1 MIKKCMKTVNNS
13 FHVLQF
19 RPKQL
24 PSRWQRYNISP
35 AHADR
40 LLMETMIAYMFF
52 FSIMYTEKE
61 FQQAM
66 HSHINK
72 VHKGLHLLTC
82 MFYTT
87 SQISQHKDL
96 NITWKPTKHC
106 QISSYKSTQLFK
118 LSNKNIIDQSNM
130 KILKDKFKGK
140 KPLFSPKMNDRFH
153 FKIINH
159 FVNNSL
165 TIYILATTSR
175 FPSFI

>member
-1 MIKKCMKTVNNS
+1 MFCNLDQSNCPAGGRDITS
-13 FHVLQF
+13 LQHMLIDSWW
-19 RPKQL
+19 RQ
-24 PSRWQRYNISP
+24 WSP
-35 AHADR
+35 
-40 LLMETMIAYMFF
+40 ICFF
-52 FSIMYTEKE
+52 FSIKYTEKE

-87 SQISQHKDL
+87 SEISQHKDL

-118 LSNKNIIDQSNM
+118 LSNNNIINQSNM

-165 TIYILATTSR
+165 AIYILATTSR